1 MDNSNIGVVSAKSS
15 GIAIL
20 IDLFFPGGGLIYAGQ
35 LIMGLL
41 ILCIVT
47 PLVWVSVWLTIG
59 IGLIWYI
66 PYLII
71 VMIFSV
77 VSVNGF
83 NHRNGITV
91 R

>member
-35 LIMGLL
+35 LILGLL
-41 ILCIVT
+41 ILCM
-47 PLVWVSVWLTIG
+47 S
-59 IGLIWYI
+59 
-66 PYLII
+66 
-71 VMIFSV
+71 
-77 VSVNGF
+77 
-83 NHRNGITV
+83 R